1 MLLVIAAMMAAST
14 IPIFVRY
21 REQSEQAVSRVVRA
35 ASALMPA
42 SDSEDE
48 DESWDDEDWNKAL
61 EEAEKMAEEANST
74 PPRSRRGNLGNLLI
88 AHPTRNEVDPRR
100 HSRVASRFRLI
111 PRDRW

>member
-61 EEAEKMAEEANST
+61 EEAEKMAEEANSNSGQAEPDRGT
-74 PPRSRRGNLGNLLI
+74 GRRR
-88 AHPTRNEVDPRR
+88 AP
-100 HSRVASRFRLI
+100 SQ
-111 PRDRW
+111 